1 MTAVSDRASRRAS
14 LVMGEPEAGGIDPR
28 EAARTARS
36 RNMTRY
42 QRNLLGYA
50 ERECGFN
57 AWAGV
62 DDDEGQREFFEA
74 VQQSVCDQLDGRPAV
89 HEFSI
94 KSCHGVGKT
103 KGCSILVNWFF
114 DSFPNSITITSA
126 PSDDQV
132 RTLLWKDIRA
142 SRPLWGRRHLK
153 PADPFMSRGDAWF
166 AMGRV
171 TNDAGGTGTARFH
184 GQHAKFMLFVFD
196 EADGVPEFAYGA
208 VDGMMTNLGPGMV
221 LLFIRIGNPATR
233 TSEFHRRH
241 TAPGVHSI
249 NFDALRFP
257 NVYHDDPNLVPGGT
271 TRDWV
276 TKMVGKHC
284 EVVPAADEDAQTF
297 TLTWDTVDKHGTP
310 APAGTNLKP
319 NGQFLFRVRGKT
331 PKNEALEG
339 FISEGRYEAACERDV
354 EPLLTE
360 EDTRFAAIAVDMARY
375 GADSGTIYRNHR
387 LVLTRDAVVQ
397 GQDTAGYVVRV
408 EASIARAIADGATE
422 IELRVDNTGGWGIG
436 VIDYFKERTYP
447 GVTFGVV
454 EVVFGAAA
462 TDSASYYDLATELY
476 AEADATLA
484 RTRIATPSDELRED
498 LTDRRLYYRHGRD
511 KRYVQKAEEKDDFK
525 KRHKRSPDDGD
536 GAVMA
541 LAPRR
546 LFLRRTATA
555 APAAP
560 PAAAIN
566 PSLIGGKKSPT
577 FRR

>member
-1 MTAVSDRASRRAS
+1 MTASLQERNSRRLG
-14 LVMGEPEAGGIDPR
+14 LVMGEEASGIDVR
-28 EAARTARS
+28 EVLKTARS

-42 QRNLLGYA
+42 QRNLIGYA
-50 ERECGFN
+50 EKECGFTP
-57 AWAGV
+57 WAGV
-62 DDDEGQREFFEA
+62 DDDEGQLEFFQA
-74 VQQSVCDQLDGRPAV
+74 IQKSVIDQLEGRPAV

-114 DSFPNSITITSA
+114 DSFPQSITITSA

-132 RTLLWKDIRA
+132 RTLLWKDIRS

-153 PADPFMSRGDAWF
+153 PADPFMSRGDGWF

-221 LLFIRIGNPATR
+221 LIFIRIGNPATR

-257 NVYHDDPNLVPGGT
+257 NVYHDDPRLVPGGT

-276 TKMVGKHC
+276 TKMIGKHC

-297 TLTWDTVDKHGTP
+297 TVPWDTVDKHGTP

-331 PKNEALEG
+331 PKNETLEG
-339 FISEGRYEAACERDV
+339 FISEGRYESACERDV
-354 EPLLTE
+354 APLLTQ
-360 EDTRFAAIAVDMARY
+360 EDIDFAAIGLDMARY
-375 GADSGTIYRNHR
+375 GADGGTLYLNHR
-387 LVLTRDAVVQ
+387 LRLSREAVIQ
-397 GQDTAGYVVRV
+397 GQDTAGYVPHV
-408 EASIARAIADGATE
+408 EAAIQKAVRHGAE
-422 IELRVDNTGGWGIG
+422 RIELRVDNTGGWGIG
-436 VIDYFKERTYP
+436 IIDYFKDAEYP
-447 GVTFGVV
+447 DVTFTVI
-454 EVVFGAAA
+454 EVNFGAAA
-462 TDSASYYDLATELY
+462 NDPTSYYNLATELY
-476 AEADATLA
+476 AEADAALA
-484 RTRIATPSDELRED
+484 RTRIDTPSDELRDD

-536 GAVMA
+536 GAVLA
-541 LAPRR
+541 LAPSS
-546 LFLRRTATA
+546 LFKVAAASARAVAAAFKGGARRRT
-555 APAAP
+555 P
-560 PAAAIN
+560 
-566 PSLIGGKKSPT
+566 
-577 FRR
+577 

>member
-1 MTAVSDRASRRAS
+1 MTLQERNSRR
-14 LVMGEPEAGGIDPR
+14 LGMVMGEEASGIDVR
-28 EAARTARS
+28 EVVKTARS

-50 ERECGFN
+50 EKECGFKP
-57 AWAGV
+57 WAGV
-62 DDDEGQREFFEA
+62 EDDEGQLEFFRA
-74 VQQSVCDQLDGRPAV
+74 VQESVCNQLDGRPAV
-89 HEFSI
+89 YEFSI

-114 DSFPNSITITSA
+114 DSFPNSVTITSA

-221 LLFIRIGNPATR
+221 LIFIRIGNPATR
-233 TSEFHRRH
+233 SSEFHKRH

-257 NVYHDDPNLVPGGT
+257 NVFFDDTTIVPGGT

-284 EVVPAADEDAQTF
+284 EVVPEADEDAQTF
-297 TLTWDTVDKHGTP
+297 TLTWDTVDKHGVA

-331 PKNEALEG
+331 PKNETLEG
-339 FISEGRYEAACERDV
+339 FISEGRYEAACERNV
-354 EPLLTE
+354 APLLTQA
-360 EDTRFAAIAVDMARY
+360 DIKLATIGVDMARY
-375 GADSGTIYRNHR
+375 GADGGTVYLNHR
-387 LVLTRDAVVQ
+387 LTLSREAVVQ
-397 GQDTAGYVVRV
+397 GQDTAGYVVRIEEV
-408 EASIARAIADGATE
+408 IQRAIQRGATR
-422 IELRVDNTGGWGIG
+422 IQLRVDNTGGWGIG
-436 VIDYFKERTYP
+436 VIDHFKDLTYT
-447 GVTFGVV
+447 GVQFEVV
-454 EVVFGAAA
+454 EVSFGAAA
-462 TDSASYYDLATELY
+462 TDFTSYYNLATEMY
-476 AEADATLA
+476 AEADAVLA
-484 RTRIATPSDELRED
+484 RTRIATPSDELRDD
-498 LTDRRLYYRHGRD
+498 LTDRRMYYRHGRD

-536 GAVMA
+536 GAVLA
-541 LAPRR
+541 LAPER
-546 LFLRRTATA
+546 LFEARTLESAIHA
-555 APAAP
+555 LDDYAP
-560 PAAAIN
+560 
-566 PSLIGGKKSPT
+566 IGLD
-577 FRR
+577 

>member
-1 MTAVSDRASRRAS
+1 MTAVTSRSESARRRAS
-14 LVMGEPEAGGIDPR
+14 LVMGPADQGGIDVP

-42 QRNLLGYA
+42 QRDLLGYA
-50 ERECGFN
+50 ERECGFTP
-57 AWAGV
+57 WAGV
-62 DDDEGQREFFEA
+62 DDDEGQLEFFQA
-74 VQQSVCDQLDGRPAV
+74 VQQSVADQLDGRPAV

-114 DSFPNSITITSA
+114 DAFPQSVTITSA

-132 RTLLWKDIRA
+132 RTLLWKDIRS

-153 PADPFMSRGDAWF
+153 PADPFMSRGDGWF

-221 LLFIRIGNPATR
+221 LIFIRIGNPATR

-257 NVYHDDPNLVPGGT
+257 NVYHDDTTLVPGGT
-271 TRDWV
+271 TREWV
-276 TKMVGKHC
+276 TKMIGKHC
-284 EVVPAADEDAQTF
+284 EVVPTADEDAQTF
-297 TLTWDTVDKHGTP
+297 TVPWDAVDKHGTP
-310 APAGTNLKP
+310 APAGTHLRP

-331 PKNEALEG
+331 PKNETLES
-339 FISEGRYEAACERDV
+339 FVSEGRYEAACERDV
-354 EPLLTE
+354 TPLLQP
-360 EDTRFAAIAVDMARY
+360 EDTNFAAIGVDMARY
-375 GADSGTIYRNHR
+375 GADGGTVYLHHR
-387 LVLTRDAVVQ
+387 LRLSREAVVQ
-397 GQDTAGYVVRV
+397 GQDTSGYVPRIEAVIHKAIRQGAKRV
-408 EASIARAIADGATE
+408 
-422 IELRVDNTGGWGIG
+422 ELRVDNTGGWGIG
-436 VIDYFKERTYP
+436 VIDHFKDAEYP
-447 GVTFGVV
+447 GVTF
-454 EVVFGAAA
+454 EVIEVNFGAAA
-462 TDSASYYDLATELY
+462 TDFTSYYNLATEMY

-484 RTRIATPSDELRED
+484 RTRIDTPSDELRD
-498 LTDRRLYYRHGRD
+498 DFTDRRLYYRHGRD

-536 GAVMA
+536 GAVLA
-541 LAPRR
+541 LAPAR
-546 LFLRRTATA
+546 LFESQVIHVEEPRGW
-555 APAAP
+555 
-560 PAAAIN
+560 
-566 PSLIGGKKSPT
+566 GGWT
-577 FRR
+577 G